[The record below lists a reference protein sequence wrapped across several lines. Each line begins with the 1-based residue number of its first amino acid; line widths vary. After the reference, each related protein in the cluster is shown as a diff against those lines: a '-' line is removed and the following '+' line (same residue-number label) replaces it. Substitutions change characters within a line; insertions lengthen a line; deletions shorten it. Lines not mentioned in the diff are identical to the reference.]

1 MSTERRRDEIILND
15 QIGTTDQLRRQ
26 RILDGAAK
34 VLLTYGFQRTTM
46 DDIAKAADMSRPA
59 LYLLFRNKT
68 DIYQA
73 LAQSYFDAAVATA
86 RSVLA
91 GAGSLEERLNAMLET
106 SIFAMMDEFTR
117 APHGHEILD
126 MKKQLAGE
134 IMTEWKETMT
144 GLVAEAIERTA
155 AAKGIDLKAQGHTA
169 TILANLFWD
178 AIEGMKARLETVDE
192 QRAASRS
199 VVRVVA
205 SAVESS

>member
-1 MSTERRRDEIILND
+1 MTFALNEH
-15 QIGTTDQLRRQ
+15 IATTDDLKRQ
-26 RILDGAAK
+26 RILEGAAK

-46 DDIAKAADMSRPA
+46 DDIAKAAEMSRPA

-73 LAQSYFDAAVATA
+73 LAQGYFEAAVSTA
-86 RSVLA
+86 RTVLA
-91 GAGSLEERLNAMLET
+91 ESGPLQERLNAMLEA
-106 SIFAMMDEFTR
+106 SLFAMMEEFVR

-126 MKKQLAGE
+126 MKNQLAGE
-134 IMTEWKETMT
+134 LMTGWKDTMT
-144 GLVAEAIERTA
+144 GLVADAIDRAAIEN
-155 AAKGIDLKAQGHTA
+155 GVDLKAQGHTP
-169 TILANLFWD
+169 TVLANLFWD

-205 SAVESS
+205 SAVEP